1 MSRGVKMHFQSVSVY
16 VNLSKNSLSPKYGVH
31 RTLALSSPVL
41 FALFLACERCPGVI
55 ERLLIFSHSEE
66 LPAYLYQGRVA
77 FLFIFKRNLKHG
89 GWKQA

>member
-31 RTLALSSPVL
+31 RTLALSSVL
-41 FALFLACERCPGVI
+41 FALFLACERCLGVM
-55 ERLLIFSHSEE
+55 ERLLIVSHSEE
-66 LPAYLYQGRVA
+66 LPAHLYQGRVA
-77 FLFIFKRNLKHG
+77 FLFNFKRNLKHG